1 MSEPGNRLR
10 HEKSPYLLQHAHN
23 PVDWF
28 PWDVEA
34 FERAAAEDKPVFL
47 SIGYSTC
54 HWCHVMERESF
65 EDPEVAALMNE
76 AFVSIKVD
84 REERPD
90 IDGVYMTVAQ
100 MLTGAGGWP
109 LTVIMTPE
117 KQPFFAG
124 TYFPKHSQPGRIG
137 MLDLVPRIGQLWATR
152 REEVFASAAGITQSL
167 IQPPPTEGATDL
179 SEATLREA
187 YRQLSRVFDE
197 TWGGFGHA
205 PKFPTPHNLSFL
217 LRYWS
222 RTGEDDALRMVVDSL
237 RAMEAGGIWDHV
249 GFGFHRYSTDARW
262 LVPHFEK
269 MLYDQA
275 MLTIAYAEAYQATG
289 HEDLRETSE
298 RIIAYVTRDLTD
310 EGGGFFSAEDA
321 DSEGEEGKFYVWS
334 AAELVDLLEP
344 GEASL
349 VADVYGVEAA
359 GNFRDEATRRLTG
372 ANILFLRR
380 PLEAVAESEGMEVD
394 QVQERLSAAREVL
407 RAAREKRVRP
417 HLDDKILTDWN
428 GLMVAALSIASVA
441 FDEEAYRRR
450 AEDAVAFILDNLR
463 RPDGRLLHR
472 YRDGSAGIPANLDDY
487 AFLVWGLI
495 ELYEAGYELRH
506 LETALELTEQQLHH
520 FWDDEGGGFFF
531 SPDDGE
537 RLLVRQREIYDGAI
551 PSGNSV
557 SALNLLRL
565 GRLTGRPDLE
575 ERGRAVLS
583 AFASEVVRLP
593 ASHAQLMSALDFSLG
608 PTREIV
614 IAGEPDEGGT
624 RALLEVAREGFAP
637 RRVTLT
643 RPSGEAGDLTVRLA
657 PFTAAMGTVDDAAAA
672 YVCENYA
679 CRRPVTDSEEL
690 RRLLSDP
697 SE

>member
-1 MSEPGNRLR
+1 MAEPGNRLR

-28 PWDVEA
+28 PWDAEA
-34 FERAAAEDKPVFL
+34 FERAAAADKPVFL
-47 SIGYSTC
+47 SVGYSTC

-109 LTVIMTPE
+109 LTVVMTPD

-124 TYFPKHSQPGRIG
+124 TYFPKHSQAGRIG
-137 MLDLVPRIGQLWATR
+137 MLDLVPRVAELWATR
-152 REEVFASAAGITQSL
+152 RDEVLSSAAGITRSL
-167 IQPPPTEGATDL
+167 SQPLTREGAASL
-179 SEATLREA
+179 SENTLRDA

-197 TWGGFGHA
+197 TWGGFGTA

-222 RTGEDDALRMVVDSL
+222 RTGEEDALRMVEKSL
-237 RAMEAGGIWDHV
+237 EAMEAGGIWDHV
-249 GFGFHRYSTDARW
+249 GFGFHRYSTDQRW

-275 MLTIAYAEAYQATG
+275 MLVIAFTEAHQATG
-289 HEDLRETSE
+289 REDFRLTAE
-298 RIIAYVTRDLTD
+298 RIIEYVSRDLTD
-310 EGGGFFSAEDA
+310 EGGGFYSAEDA

-334 AAELVDLLEP
+334 AAQLEEVL
-344 GEASL
+344 GSSEASL
-349 VADVYGVEAA
+349 LAGVYGVDEA
-359 GNFRDEATRRLTG
+359 GNFRDEATRGLTG
-372 ANILFLRR
+372 TNILFLRR
-380 PLEAVAESEGMEVD
+380 SLDAVALAEGIGAEPLR
-394 QVQERLSAAREVL
+394 ERLETARETL
-407 RAAREKRVRP
+407 RAVREARVRP

-428 GLMVAALSIASVA
+428 GLMIAALALASVA
-441 FDEEAYRRR
+441 FDEDAYRQR
-450 AEDAVAFILDNLR
+450 ADAAVTFILDNLR
-463 RPDGRLLHR
+463 LADGRLLHR
-472 YRDGSAGIPANLDDY
+472 YRDGDAAITANLDDY
-487 AFLVWGLI
+487 AFLIWGLI
-495 ELYEAGYELRH
+495 ELYEAGYDPRH
-506 LETALELTEQQLHH
+506 LETALDLCETQLSH
-520 FWDDEGGGFFF
+520 FWDDERGGFFF

-537 RLLVRQREIYDGAI
+537 VLLVRQREIYDGAI

-565 GRLTGRPDLE
+565 GRLTGRSELE
-575 ERGRAVLS
+575 ARGRAVLA
-583 AFASEVVRLP
+583 AFATEISPGP
-593 ASHAQLMSALDFSLG
+593 ASHAQLMNALDFSLG

-614 IAGEPDEGGT
+614 IAGELGDDDT
-624 RALLEVAREGFAP
+624 KALLAVVREGFAP
-637 RRVTLT
+637 RRVTLS
-643 RPSGEAGDLTVRLA
+643 RPAGNDGEETARLA
-657 PFTAAMGTVDDAAAA
+657 PFTASMGTVEDMAAA

-679 CRRPVTDSEEL
+679 CHRPVTDGDEL
-690 RRLLSDP
+690 RRLLAD
-697 SE
+697 

>member
-1 MSEPGNRLR
+1 MSESGNRLGR
-10 HEKSPYLLQHAHN
+10 EQSPYLLQHAHN

-28 PWDVEA
+28 PWEAEA

-65 EDPEVAALMNE
+65 EDAEVAALMNE

-109 LTVIMTPE
+109 LTVIMTPD
-117 KQPFFAG
+117 KRPFFAG

-137 MLDLVPRIGQLWATR
+137 MLDLVPRVAHLWATR
-152 REEVFASAAGITQSL
+152 RDEVLSSAARITGSL
-167 IQPPPTEGATDL
+167 SQPPATGGTAEL
-179 SEATLREA
+179 SQGTLREA

-222 RTGEDDALRMVVDSL
+222 RTGEEDALRMVEDSL
-237 RAMEAGGIWDHV
+237 QAMQAGGIRDHL
-249 GFGFHRYSTDARW
+249 GGGFHRYSTDARW

-275 MLTIAYAEAYQATG
+275 MLAVAYAEAYQATG
-289 HEDLRETSE
+289 RPDFR
-298 RIIAYVTRDLTD
+298 VTAEGILEYLARDLTD
-310 EGGGFFSAEDA
+310 AGGGLYSAEDA
-321 DSEGEEGKFYVWS
+321 DSEGEEGKFYLWT
-334 AAELVDLLEP
+334 AAALAELLEP
-344 GEASL
+344 NEAAL
-349 VADVYGVEAA
+349 LADVYGVEAS

-380 PLEAVAESEGMEVD
+380 PLEAVAESEGLPVG
-394 QVQERLSAAREVL
+394 VLQERLASAREVL
-407 RAAREKRVRP
+407 RAARNKRVRP

-428 GLMVAALSIASVA
+428 GLAIAALSIASVA
-441 FDEEAYRRR
+441 FDQPEYRRR
-450 AEDAVAFILDNLR
+450 AEAATAFVLDNLR
-463 RPDGRLLHR
+463 LPDGRLLHR
-472 YRDGSAGIPANLDDY
+472 YRDGVAGIPANLDDY

-495 ELYEAGYELRH
+495 ELYEAGYESRH
-506 LETALELTEQQLHH
+506 LETALDLTEEQVRH
-520 FWDDEGGGFFF
+520 FWDGESGGFFF

-537 RLLVRQREIYDGAI
+537 QLLVRKREIYDGAI

-565 GRLTGRPDLE
+565 GRLTGRAELE
-575 ERGRAVLS
+575 NRGRAVLS
-583 AFASEVVRLP
+583 AFAADVAPMP
-593 ASHAQLMSALDFSLG
+593 ASHAQFVSALDFSLG

-614 IAGEPDEGGT
+614 IVGERGGAET
-624 RALLEVAREGFAP
+624 EALLRIAREGFAP
-637 RRVTLT
+637 RRVTLL
-643 RPSGEAGDLTVRLA
+643 RSAGEAGEATERLA
-657 PFTAAMGTVDDAAAA
+657 PFTAAMGTVDERAAA
-672 YVCENYA
+672 YVCEDYS
-679 CRRPVTDSEEL
+679 CRRPTTDPEEF
-690 RRLLSDP
+690 RQLLA
-697 SE
+697 E

>member
-1 MSEPGNRLR
+1 MAEPGNRLR
-10 HEKSPYLLQHAHN
+10 HEKSPYLLQHAQN

-28 PWDVEA
+28 PWDAEA

-65 EDPEVAALMNE
+65 EDPDVAALMNE

-109 LTVIMTPE
+109 LTVIMTPD
-117 KQPFFAG
+117 KRPFFAG

-137 MLDLVPRIGQLWATR
+137 MLDLVPRIEQLWATR
-152 REEVFASAAGITQSL
+152 RDDVLSSAAQITRSLSHPPQSRG
-167 IQPPPTEGATDL
+167 TTDL
-179 SEATLREA
+179 SEETLRVA
-187 YRQLSRVFDE
+187 SRQLSRVFDE
-197 TWGGFGHA
+197 TWGGFGQA

-222 RTGEDDALRMVVDSL
+222 RTGETDALRMVEGSL
-237 RAMEAGGIWDHV
+237 QAMQAGGIWDHV
-249 GFGFHRYSTDARW
+249 GFGFHRYSTDPRW

-275 MLTIAYAEAYQATG
+275 LLAIAYAEAYQATG
-289 HEDLRETSE
+289 RPDFR
-298 RIIAYVTRDLTD
+298 VTGEHILEYIDRDLTHA
-310 EGGGFFSAEDA
+310 GGGFYSAEDA
-321 DSEGEEGKFYVWS
+321 DSEGEEGKFYLWT
-334 AAELVDLLEP
+334 AAELEELLEP
-344 GEASL
+344 SEARLLS
-349 VADVYGVEAA
+349 DVYGVEDV

-380 PLEAVAESEGMEVD
+380 PLESVAESEGLPDDELRD
-394 QVQERLSAAREVL
+394 RLSAAREVL
-407 RAAREKRVRP
+407 RAVREKRVRP

-428 GLMVAALSIASVA
+428 GLMIAALSIASVA
-441 FDEEAYRRR
+441 FEEVALRER
-450 AEDAVAFILDNLR
+450 ADAALAFVLDNLR
-463 RPDGRLLHR
+463 LPDGRLLHR
-472 YRDGSAGIPANLDDY
+472 YRDGVAGIPANLDDY
-487 AFLVWGLI
+487 AFMVWGLI
-495 ELYEAGYELRH
+495 ELYEAGYEARH
-506 LETALELTEQQLHH
+506 LVTALELTEVQLRH
-520 FWDDEGGGFFF
+520 FWDDDRGGFFF
-531 SPDDGE
+531 SADDGE

-565 GRLTGRPDLE
+565 GRITGRAELE
-575 ERGRAVLS
+575 DRGRAVLS
-583 AFASEVVRLP
+583 AFAAEVSP
-593 ASHAQLMSALDFSLG
+593 GPGSHTQLMSALDFSLG

-614 IAGEPDEGGT
+614 IAGEPRAADTE
-624 RALLEVAREGFAP
+624 ALLRIAREGFAP
-637 RRVTLT
+637 RRVTVF
-643 RPSGEAGDLTVRLA
+643 RSVGGDGDEIERLA
-657 PFTAAMGTVDDAAAA
+657 PYAAAMGTVGDRAAA

-679 CRRPVTDSEEL
+679 CLRPVTEPQEFREL
-690 RRLLSDP
+690 LAD
-697 SE
+697 